1 MRTFLDEKLSDNF
14 FFGIEIS
21 QFGEFFM
28 FATSKKSG
36 EKEHRERR
44 RRRRDFLKVGRRAQR
59 AVRTNRTIFVLKK

>member
-1 MRTFLDEKLSDNF
+1 MKNFQTTF

-44 RRRRDFLKVGRRAQR
+44 RDFLKVGRRAQR